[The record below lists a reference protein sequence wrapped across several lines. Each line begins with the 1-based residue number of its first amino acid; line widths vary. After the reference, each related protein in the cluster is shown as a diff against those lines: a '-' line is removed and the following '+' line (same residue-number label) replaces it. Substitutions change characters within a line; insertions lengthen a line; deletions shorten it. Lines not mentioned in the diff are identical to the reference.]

1 MKRLSGQQYCF
12 LHKSFQEFFAA
23 LKIMQILF
31 DKDESDESDENN
43 KNKPEGL
50 KERVIAS
57 DELIVPFIGDFIR
70 LRRWLKNHVG
80 SQLSS
85 TTTIQQLMSVI
96 SLYEMVGFE
105 ECDKWQEKDVI
116 DNFKSAL
123 ESFDIESKLVDL
135 ILASREDDSVEAR
148 NVASNAMTILNM
160 SQFNFNGL
168 DLSGVRIG
176 GSRLDLAKPSN
187 VNFCGADL
195 SCVTFRNA
203 FLHGVNF
210 NQAIMKQTDFGEY
223 PYLEGHSSYV
233 NSVTY
238 SPDGTQLATASH
250 DKTVRVWDGPM
261 SHQLSCVGILE
272 DHSSWIVS

>member
-1 MKRLSGQQYCF
+1 MIKKNTINTNNKTKQNKTDEVLGVNASDENKQEHEKKVKIGRAMSPLKRLSGQQYCF

-135 ILASREDDSVEAR
+135 VLASREDDSVEAR

-176 GSRLDLAKPSN
+176 GSRLDLAKLSN

-210 NQAIMKQTDFGEY
+210 NSGW
-223 PYLEGHSSYV
+223 V
-233 NSVTY
+233 RSVT
-238 SPDGTQLATASH
+238 SNHETN
-250 DKTVRVWDGPM
+250 
-261 SHQLSCVGILE
+261 
-272 DHSSWIVS
+272 